1 MTKEVNVVIE
11 TSNETWI
18 NAKSQGYLAWY
29 DNFELGKEYPLN
41 FSPQQRAVVLFDN
54 QAWVQTGVGTNPN
67 MTPEENVGAWQL
79 LVPNAGGGG
88 SSGVSSVSI
97 TAGDGIAVA
106 STGTASNPA
115 FTITA
120 TGGGSGGTSVLYGT
134 DIVKSLVSGDNM
146 SLAINKATGALT
158 LNSTA
163 TGGQTV
169 LFGDKTVKSIVQG
182 ANTMLSIDDTGALTI
197 SATSG
202 GTTSS
207 SESVLTCN
215 IPFSTGLTVNY
226 TDSTNAA
233 LNMYNIIYY
242 PIDTSTNASCLY
254 SPSELDAG
262 TYDFYLDIDLGNTVN
277 ATETTVVANVAV
289 TANISLAT
297 IKNGKPDTVIAN
309 VAKQALNASTVSYT
323 SNRVLLAKSVVIAA
337 DQNDCVL
344 NLTNFTIAAADNFS
358 LGVTGNISLV
368 AIASTATV
376 KKGK

>member
-1 MTKEVNVVIE
+1 MSIGVSSVKILAGDNITVDSSEG
-11 TSNETWI
+11 TS
-18 NAKSQGYLAWY
+18 
-29 DNFELGKEYPLN
+29 
-41 FSPQQRAVVLFDN
+41 
-54 QAWVQTGVGTNPN
+54 TNPVFLISA
-67 MTPEENVGAWQL
+67 T
-79 LVPNAGGGG
+79 GGSG

-97 TAGDGIAVA
+97 TAGDGISVD

-146 SLAINKATGALT
+146 SLAIDKASGALT

-163 TGGQTV
+163 TGGASV

-182 ANTMLSIDDTGALTI
+182 ANTMLSIDDNGALTI
-197 SATSG
+197 AATSG

-207 SESVLTCN
+207 SESILTCN

-277 ATETTVVANVAV
+277 ATETTTVANVAI

-297 IKNGKPDTVIAN
+297 IKSGKPDAVIAN
-309 VAKQALNASTVSYT
+309 VAKQALSASTVSYT
-323 SNRVLLAKSVVIAA
+323 SNRVLLAKSVVISA

-344 NLTNFTIAAADNFS
+344 NLTNFTIADADNFN

-368 AIASTATV
+368 AIASAVTV